1 MDDEAFGNT
10 SAISARVESSYLI
23 NLRDLDV
30 KHVKDFVFV
39 HGEYIDNSLIFYHT
53 YPALFLP
60 LTFYLFVYFYL
71 LLYCLY
77 SLCPVAF

>member
-10 SAISARVESSYLI
+10 GAISARVESSYLI

-39 HGEYIDNSLIFYHT
+39 HGECILKIPWFSIILILLYSYSRLIF
-53 YPALFLP
+53 FK
-60 LTFYLFVYFYL
+60 L
-71 LLYCLY
+71 LLYCLD
-77 SLCPVAF
+77 SLCPIAF

>member
-10 SAISARVESSYLI
+10 SATSARVESSYLI

-60 LTFYLFVYFYL
+60 SHFIYLFIFIYYYIV
-71 LLYCLY
+71 
-77 SLCPVAF
+77 SILCVL

>member
-10 SAISARVESSYLI
+10 GAISARVESSYLI

-39 HGEYIDNSLIFYHT
+39 HGECVLILLYSYSLRLI
-53 YPALFLP
+53 
-60 LTFYLFVYFYL
+60 YLFF
-71 LLYCLY
+71 
-77 SLCPVAF
+77 